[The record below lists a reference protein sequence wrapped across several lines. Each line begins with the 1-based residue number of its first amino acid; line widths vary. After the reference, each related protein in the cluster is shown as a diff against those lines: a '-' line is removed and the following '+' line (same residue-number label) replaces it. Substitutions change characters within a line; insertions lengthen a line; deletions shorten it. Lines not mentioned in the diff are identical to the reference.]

1 MKKNYVIIGG
11 TSGIGLSVVKLL
23 SQHNHHLFVGSRNER
38 NINDV
43 KQATF
48 FHCNVVDNT
57 FEFPKNIDTIDGLMY
72 CPGSLSLMPFKR
84 LKENIIMNEFKIN
97 VFGLL
102 DSINFFLP
110 FLQKNKEKSSIV
122 LISSVA
128 VSLGMKYHTLVGATK
143 GAVEGITR
151 SLAAEFA
158 PNIRVNAVAPSI
170 TKTALSKKFLS
181 SEKMKNDLKN
191 RHPLNRI
198 GYPEDIAHAA
208 TYLLS
213 DKSDWITGQ
222 IIHVDGG
229 LSSISQY

>member
-48 FHCNVVDNT
+48 FHCNVLDNT

>member
-23 SQHNHHLFVGSRNER
+23 AQHNHHLFVGSRNER

-48 FHCNVVDNT
+48 FHCNVVDNI

-84 LKENIIMNEFKIN
+84 IKENIIMNEFKIN

-122 LISSVA
+122 LLSSVA

-158 PNIRVNAVAPSI
+158 PKIRFNAVAPSI

-181 SEKMKNDLKN
+181 SEKMKNNLEN

-229 LSSISQY
+229 LSSMSQY